1 VSDTLGTNVNDDRPR
16 RSAISDNLAVA
27 LGTALSRLTG
37 FARLITLAYVLIPA
51 AKVGADADGRLADVY
66 NLANTAPNIIYDL
79 VIGGALTA
87 TLVPRFT
94 KALAEDD
101 RRAIDAIVTVSLLAL
116 GALTVVA
123 TLAAPLIIRVYTSL
137 SSGDDARQYDQV
149 ATSLA
154 YIFLPQIMFYGAT
167 TVFSALL
174 NARGRFF
181 AAAWA
186 PVLTNVVT
194 IVGLLYVAQAYSD
207 VTIEHVASSGSL
219 RFAIGIG
226 ATIGVAAMAGT
237 LVPAI
242 VRSGV
247 APRFLPDLRH
257 PAVREVMRLST
268 WTFGYVIANQ
278 VSLLVITVVALREV
292 SDYAAYTSMY
302 LLLQLPHGLL
312 AVTLMT
318 TYTPRLTRAHVVENT
333 VLFRTLVRAGVRVI
347 VGLLLPAAVLFVA
360 APSAA
365 SALTGN
371 FAELGS
377 SPAVLRGFGVG
388 LVAFSVYLFLLR
400 GFYAMQDTRTPFMIN
415 AVQNGANVV
424 LAVVLG
430 FRWHAAGLAW
440 AFSLSYIGAAVLT
453 WFKLDNAVRGGLRL
467 ELLAPGLVRAFVA
480 ALPMAVAVWA
490 IVGAMDPVTV
500 IDGIEALLVAGV
512 IGGACYFA
520 TLGALG
526 GMRPRRAL
534 PARRR

>member
-1 VSDTLGTNVNDDRPR
+1 M
-16 RSAISDNLAVA
+16 
-27 LGTALSRLTG
+27 GTALSRLTG
-37 FARLITLAYVLIPA
+37 FARLIALAYVLIPA
-51 AKVGADADGRLADVY
+51 VTSTGVSADGRLADVY

-79 VIGGALTA
+79 VLGGALTA

-94 KALAEDD
+94 KALAEGD
-101 RRAIDAIVTVSLLAL
+101 RRAIDAIVTVSLVGLA
-116 GALTVVA
+116 ALTVLA

-137 SSGDDARQYDQV
+137 SSADVAQQYDRV

-154 YIFLPQIMFYGAT
+154 YIFLPQIVFYGAT

-174 NARGRFF
+174 NAKGKFF

-194 IVGLLYVAQAYSD
+194 IAGLLYVAQAYSD
-207 VTIEHVASSGSL
+207 VTIEHVASSSSL

-226 ATIGVAAMAGT
+226 ATLGVAAMAIT
-237 LVPAI
+237 LIPA
-242 VRSGV
+242 VARSGT
-247 APRFLPDLRH
+247 APRFLLDFRH
-257 PAVREVMRLST
+257 PAVKEVMRLST

-278 VSLLVITVVALREV
+278 ISLLVITVVALRQF
-292 SDYAAYTSMY
+292 SDYSAYTSMY

-318 TYTPRLTRAHVVENT
+318 TYTPRLTLAHVAGNN
-333 VLFRTLVRAGVRVI
+333 VLYRTLIRAGVRVL

-371 FAELGS
+371 FSDLGS

-400 GFYAMQDTRTPFMIN
+400 GFYAMQDTRTPFIIN
-415 AVQNGANVV
+415 AMQNGANVV

-440 AFSLSYIGAAVLT
+440 AFSLSYIGAAIIT
-453 WFKLDNAVRGGLRL
+453 WFKLDKALRGGLRI
-467 ELLAPGLVRAFVA
+467 ELLAPGVMRAFIA

-490 IVGAMDPVTV
+490 VVGALDPVTV
-500 IDGIEALLVAGV
+500 LEGVEALIVAGV
-512 IGGACYFA
+512 LGGACYFA
-520 TLGALG
+520 TLAALG
-526 GMRPRRAL
+526 GMIPRYTA

>member
-1 VSDTLGTNVNDDRPR
+1 M
-16 RSAISDNLAVA
+16 
-27 LGTALSRLTG
+27 GTALSRLTG
-37 FARLITLAYVLIPA
+37 FGRLIALAYVLIPA
-51 AKVGADADGRLADVY
+51 ANAGAHADGRLADVY

-79 VIGGALTA
+79 VLGGALTA

-94 KALAEDD
+94 KALAEND

-116 GALTVVA
+116 AALTVVA

-137 SSGDDARQYDQV
+137 ASGDVAHQYDKV

-154 YIFLPQIMFYGAT
+154 YIFLPQILFYGAT

-174 NARGRFF
+174 NAKGRFF

-194 IVGLLYVAQAYSD
+194 IIGLLYVAQAYSA
-207 VTIEHVASSGSL
+207 VTIEHVASSSSL
-219 RFAIGIG
+219 RLAIGIG
-226 ATIGVAAMAGT
+226 ATLGVAAMAAS

-242 VRSGV
+242 ARSGV

-257 PAVREVMRLST
+257 PAVREVVRLST

-278 VSLLVITVVALREV
+278 ISLLVITVVALRQF
-292 SDYAAYTSMY
+292 SDYSAYTSMY

-318 TYTPRLTRAHVVENT
+318 TYTPRLTRAHVAENT
-333 VLFRTLVRAGVRVI
+333 VLFRTLIRAGVRVI

-371 FAELGS
+371 FSDLGS

-415 AVQNGANVV
+415 VMQNGANVV
-424 LAVVLG
+424 LALALG

-440 AFSLSYIGAAVLT
+440 AFSLSYIGAAIIT
-453 WFKLDNAVRGGLRL
+453 WFKLDKAVRGGLRL
-467 ELLAPGLVRAFVA
+467 ELLAPGVARAFIA
-480 ALPMAVAVWA
+480 AVPMAVAVWA
-490 IVGAMDPVTV
+490 AVGALDPVSV
-500 IDGIEALLVAGV
+500 LDGVKALVVAG
-512 IGGACYFA
+512 IFGGVCYFA
-520 TLGALG
+520 TLAALG
-526 GMRPRRAL
+526 GMIPRRTP

>member
-1 VSDTLGTNVNDDRPR
+1 M
-16 RSAISDNLAVA
+16 
-27 LGTALSRLTG
+27 GTALSRLTG
-37 FARLITLAYVLIPA
+37 FARLIALAYVLIPA
-51 AKVGADADGRLADVY
+51 TSAGVDADGRLADVY

-137 SSGDDARQYDQV
+137 SSGDGAEQYDRV

-154 YIFLPQIMFYGAT
+154 YIFLPQIVFYGAT

-174 NARGRFF
+174 NAKGKFF

-207 VTIEHVASSGSL
+207 VTIDNVASNGSL

-226 ATIGVAAMAGT
+226 ATIGVAAMAFA
-237 LVPAI
+237 LLPA
-242 VRSGV
+242 VARSGA
-247 APRFLPDLRH
+247 APRFVPDFGH
-257 PAVREVMRLST
+257 PAVKEVLRLST
-268 WTFGYVIANQ
+268 WTFGYVVANQ
-278 VSLLVITVVALREV
+278 ISLLVITVVALRQS
-292 SDYAAYTSMY
+292 SDYSAYTSMY
-302 LLLQLPHGLL
+302 ILLQLPHGLL

-318 TYTPRLTRAHVVENT
+318 TYTPRLTRAHVAENA

-365 SALTGN
+365 AALTGN
-371 FAELGS
+371 FSDLGS

-388 LVAFSVYLFLLR
+388 LVAFSAYLFLLR

-415 AVQNGANVV
+415 AVQNAANVV

-453 WFKLDNAVRGGLRL
+453 WFKLDKAVRGGLRV
-467 ELLAPGLVRAFVA
+467 ELLAPGVLRAFIA
-480 ALPMAVAVWA
+480 AVPMSIAVWA
-490 IVGAMDPVTV
+490 VVGAMDPVTV
-500 IDGIEALLVAGV
+500 IDGLEALIVAGV
-512 IGGACYFA
+512 LGGACYFA
-520 TLGALG
+520 TLAALG
-526 GMRPRRAL
+526 GMAPRRGAARRRS